1 VRKDPLIKDILP
13 SAKEF
18 IKHIN
23 LALAGKKVGD
33 NRIGDY
39 TFCKNM
45 DISKIEMDEMAEED
59 VLSFGWMI
67 RREAKQKP
75 KGD

>member
-1 VRKDPLIKDILP
+1 VKKSPLIKDVLP

-18 IKHIN
+18 IKHIK
-23 LALAGKKVGD
+23 LALAGKSVSD

-39 TFCKNM
+39 TFCKKM
-45 DISKIEMDEMAEED
+45 SVSKPEMDEMAEED

-67 RREAKQKP
+67 RLEAKHKP